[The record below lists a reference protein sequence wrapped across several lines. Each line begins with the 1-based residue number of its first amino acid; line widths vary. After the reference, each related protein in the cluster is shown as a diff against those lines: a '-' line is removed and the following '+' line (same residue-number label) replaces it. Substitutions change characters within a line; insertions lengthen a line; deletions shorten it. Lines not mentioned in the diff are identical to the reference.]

1 MGKTSVLSLALLI
14 GCMAGTSMQT
24 AFSQNGKVDWSSVSS
39 GFGLQASATSKVGSS
54 VGEVII
60 GGSRLV
66 NTEIEG
72 GFIAGLVFRGVG
84 AAVPEPSAGLPVSFS
99 LSQNYPNPFNPSTVI
114 RFQVP
119 AASHVRLVVFDILGR
134 EVNVLVNEQKT
145 PGTYEVKFSANG
157 GSTSGGGASGL
168 ASGVYF
174 YRMQAGDFV
183 DTKKF
188 VLLK

>member
-1 MGKTSVLSLALLI
+1 MKKQSVLSLALLI
-14 GCMAGTSMQT
+14 GCMAATSMQT
-24 AFSQNGKVDWSSVSS
+24 TFSQNSKVDWSSVSS
-39 GFGLQASATSKVGSS
+39 GFGLQASATSRAGSS
-54 VGEVII
+54 VGEGIV

-66 NTEIEG
+66 NTAIEG

-84 AAVPEPSAGLPVSFS
+84 AAVHEPSAGLPVSFS

-119 AASHVRLVVFDILGR
+119 AASHVRLTVFDILGR

-157 GSTSGGGASGL
+157 GSASGGGASSL

-188 VLLK
+188 LLLK